1 MEVEWSG
8 NLAGEQQ
15 HVPCKSCNRPL
26 DCREERYA
34 NSIQIRKNH
43 KVHSDEIKKTPW
55 FQLDFAVTITFE
67 DCSEA
72 RRNRTIDDVKQGGG
86 AECSGESEE
95 SQRCNEKET

>member
-1 MEVEWSG
+1 MEVESSG
-8 NLAGEQQ
+8 NLADEQQ
-15 HVPCKSCNRPL
+15 HVPCKGRNRPL

-34 NSIQIRKNH
+34 ESIKIHKDH

-55 FQLDFAVTITFE
+55 FQLNFVVMITIE